1 MAVFSNWSLASER
14 ECIEAKSQ
22 LFNVQN
28 ERRSDGGDRSRLSSR
43 RGPRVVIAEKRQG
56 CRPEVILT

>member
-14 ECIEAKSQ
+14 EHIEAKSQ

-28 ERRSDGGDRSRLSSR
+28 ERRNIGPDRSRLT
-43 RGPRVVIAEKRQG
+43 PRKGFTRSAG
-56 CRPEVILT
+56 

>member
-14 ECIEAKSQ
+14 EHIEAKSQ

-28 ERRSDGGDRSRLSSR
+28 ERRNNGTDRSRLTARKGFTRSDS
-43 RGPRVVIAEKRQG
+43 GKTSGMP
-56 CRPEVILT
+56 T